1 MCTWNDGNAGAVHK
15 DEVFR
20 ADLDAADEYR
30 DIGVNRLHETG
41 AFYRACAAQID
52 REFQVCDL
60 VDVAE
65 TSVCEFP
72 HNAAHLGSCG

>member
-41 AFYRACAAQID
+41 ALYRACAAQID
-52 REFQVCDL
+52 REFQLCDL

-72 HNAAHLGSCG
+72 HHAAHLGSCG